1 MTACFVYR
9 YCFSPYKVYGPHVG
23 ALFGSAKALELVTGP
38 NHYFI
43 DPREV
48 PYKFELGGCSHEAC
62 AGLVA
67 MVSFCSSNFSLFSTR
82 WAIRTDL
89 YVFCV
94 QGGYLR
100 RLVTG
105 VTPNDPTLD
114 RTPNDLN
121 IAGDFDPTRKECVAA
136 CDYMTR
142 LEQTPQTVLIGYLS
156 RMHRQ
161 GFIRVIGPLTDD
173 PNVRVP
179 TFSFVP
185 TTGGISVASVVA
197 AAHSAK
203 IAIRYV
209 YFFCFRMGD

>member
-1 MTACFVYR
+1 MFPRGVRGTGRHGELLSLIEFFVI
-9 YCFSPYKVYGPHVG
+9 STNGQ
-23 ALFGSAKALELVTGP
+23 LE
-38 NHYFI
+38 
-43 DPREV
+43 
-48 PYKFELGGCSHEAC
+48 
-62 AGLVA
+62 
-67 MVSFCSSNFSLFSTR
+67 
-82 WAIRTDL
+82 TDL

-136 CDYMTR
+136 CEYMTR

-156 RMHRQ
+156 RMHHQ

>member
-1 MTACFVYR
+1 MYR
-9 YCFSPYKVYGPHVG
+9 
-23 ALFGSAKALELVTGP
+23 
-38 NHYFI
+38 
-43 DPREV
+43 
-48 PYKFELGGCSHEAC
+48 
-62 AGLVA
+62 
-67 MVSFCSSNFSLFSTR
+67 VSFYFPLTGDY
-82 WAIRTDL
+82 TDL

-136 CDYMTR
+136 CEYMTR
-142 LEQTPQTVLIGYLS
+142 LEQTPQSVLIGYLS

-203 IAIRYV
+203 IAIRSGNMYGV
-209 YFFCFRMGD
+209 RLLEDLKIDPQQGVVRVSLVHYNTEEEVEALITALNDVLLG

>member
-1 MTACFVYR
+1 MCFLYR
-9 YCFSPYKVYGPHVG
+9 YAFSPYKVYGPHVG

-67 MVSFCSSNFSLFSTR
+67 MVSFCLYRVSLLFSTNGR
-82 WAIRTDL
+82 LETDL

>member
-1 MTACFVYR
+1 MNTACFLYR
-9 YCFSPYKVYGPHVG
+9 YAFSPYKVYGPHVG

-67 MVSFCSSNFSLFSTR
+67 MVSFCSSNFFLFSTDWR
-82 WAIRTDL
+82 LYCDL

-105 VTPNDPTLD
+105 VTPN
-114 RTPNDLN
+114 
-121 IAGDFDPTRKECVAA
+121 DPTRKECVAA

>member
-1 MTACFVYR
+1 M
-9 YCFSPYKVYGPHVG
+9 
-23 ALFGSAKALELVTGP
+23 
-38 NHYFI
+38 
-43 DPREV
+43 
-48 PYKFELGGCSHEAC
+48 
-62 AGLVA
+62 
-67 MVSFCSSNFSLFSTR
+67 
-82 WAIRTDL
+82 
-89 YVFCV
+89 FCV

-136 CDYMTR
+136 CEYMTR
-142 LEQTPQTVLIGYLS
+142 LEQTPQSVLIGYLS
-156 RMHRQ
+156 RMHHQ

-209 YFFCFRMGD
+209 YFYFRHSGNSTEIVFCFRSGNMYGVRLLEDLKIDPQQGVVRVSLVHYNTEEEVEALITALNDVLLG